1 MDTSGLTHDALLR
14 GELALWQPARGQ
26 GYRFN
31 LDPVLLSGFSA
42 PRGRVLELGAGC
54 GVLGLL
60 LLKRGK
66 AEHVTFVERQ
76 PELAALCE
84 RNLQENGFAD
94 RGSVVCGDLR
104 ELTLESHEGVVFNP
118 PYFAANSGRPSSGVG
133 RDEARFERHGT
144 LRDFVRVSFE
154 VTRAGGSVDVVLR
167 AERFAELG
175 GLATELGGGVVRARP
190 VLARGGEAPRHYLV
204 EISGQASDS
213 MEELPPLILHRGPER
228 EFSDEVKGLLGE

>member
-1 MDTSGLTHDALLR
+1 MDTSGFTQDALLR
-14 GELALWQPARGQ
+14 GELSLWQPARGQ

-31 LDPVLLSGFSA
+31 LDPVLLSGFSR

-60 LLKRGK
+60 LLKRGR
-66 AEHVTFVERQ
+66 AEQVTFVERQ
-76 PELAALCE
+76 PALAALCE
-84 RNLQENGFAD
+84 RNLKENGFAD
-94 RGSVVCGDLR
+94 RGRVICGDLR
-104 ELTLESHEGVVFNP
+104 ELTLEAHEGVVFNP

-144 LRDFVRVSFE
+144 LRDFVEVSFG

-175 GLATELGGGVVRARP
+175 ELAKELGGGVVRARP
-190 VLARGGEAPRHYLV
+190 VIARSGDASRHYLV
-204 EISGQASDS
+204 ELSGQASDGV
-213 MEELPPLILHRGPER
+213 EELPPLILHRGAER
-228 EFSDEVKGLLGE
+228 EFSDEVKELLGE